1 MFYYYNALQTKS
13 GDILPDYLVR
23 LLDASGNE
31 VDIYADD
38 SSTPIISVSGVA
50 NAAKADDLGMVRFFV
65 PNGTYDIAIYDTTD
79 TFKGREE
86 GVPMYEAGT
95 LTTDLS
101 DDTGAALVGSTGGIT
116 VQASLDARPTSATLA
131 ASGGAALV
139 GFIQSGT
146 GSTAR
151 TASAKMLES
160 PASPED
166 FSGDDSAA
174 LLAAATASRE
184 VRLARGATYTLTSLV
199 DLSALNGRRIYMNGA
214 TIEADASFTDT
225 HLLSMSGD
233 SEIIGPGTFDGTN
246 VDAPTG
252 AYASGDYPGVGIY
265 ITGTGND
272 GLIEGVTF
280 TNFQSGPILHDSAT
294 TRSGFRVRKVIL
306 IDNQK
311 YTANATN
318 ALVAMHGVS
327 NGLMEDCRAET
338 YNWKAFYFT
347 NGSFNKIVRCHAN
360 GGVIGHASHFLAG
373 GSDNSI
379 IDCSHEGT
387 GFGVKVDG
395 ELRPSVI
402 NFKLQSGRCAIYMQS
417 STDFEIVGGQAF
429 DPEVQAIII
438 DAANGNC
445 NGTVVG
451 FRGSRTTPGST
462 GSHVGILLQSFAAGV
477 VSGVTISNC
486 YFRNFLWG
494 IYAPNVGF
502 ACTDIS
508 ILANEFRNTG
518 QYGILAYIG
527 SGVISG
533 NLIEMDSAAVEA
545 AIHVERDAGTTTV
558 TNTSGQPTL
567 TVTAGVIP
575 RVGDTVTGTG
585 VPADTR
591 IISVAGSAVTMST
604 NSTANVASVM
614 ILGNVEISNNVMRGC
629 TADNI
634 ELLTRL
640 HHKSIR
646 VINNRSDGGTV
657 FLNFSCNGNAADTVS
672 VLEVVGNQG
681 VGVTTGC
688 SLTFNTTTST
698 RLRLENNNFVNTSFA
713 PVANS
718 LTNLTNVTSLAT
730 SQRGTA
736 TLAAGTASVSLPIAE
751 PNTSY
756 RISLSGNAAETFSWA
771 SKATGGFTINSSN
784 AGSTASVDW
793 VISR

>member
-31 VDIYADD
+31 VDIYADN

-79 TFKGREE
+79 TFKWREE
-86 GVPMYEAGT
+86 GVPMYDAGT

-184 VRLARGATYTLTSLV
+184 VRLARGATYTLTDLV

-214 TIEADASFTDT
+214 TIAADASFTDT
-225 HLLSMSGD
+225 HLISMSGD
-233 SEIIGPGTFDGTN
+233 SEIVGPGTFDGTN

-252 AYASGDYPGVGIY
+252 AYVSGVYAGVGIY
-265 ITGTGND
+265 ITGTGDNGVID
-272 GLIEGVTF
+272 GVSFIE
-280 TNFQSGPILHDSAT
+280 FQSGPILHDSAT
-294 TRSGFRVRKVIL
+294 TRSGFQVKNCTFTT
-306 IDNQK
+306 NQK
-311 YTANATN
+311 YVANATN
-318 ALVAMHGVS
+318 AIVAMHGVS
-327 NGLMEDCRAET
+327 NGLMADCQCTT
-338 YNWKAFYFT
+338 YNWKAFYFA
-347 NGSFNKIVRCHAN
+347 NGSYNQIIRCHTS
-360 GGVIGHASHFLAG
+360 GGVTGHASHFLIG
-373 GSDNSI
+373 GNDNAI
-379 IDCSHEGT
+379 IDCTHTGV
-387 GFGVKVDG
+387 GFGVKIDD
-395 ELRPSVI
+395 EARPSVI
-402 NFKLQSGRCAIYMQS
+402 NFKMNGGATAIYAQS
-417 STDFEIVGGQAF
+417 CVDFEIAGGSAV
-429 DPEVQAIII
+429 DPTAQAIII
-438 DAANGNC
+438 DGANGPVS
-445 NGTVVG
+445 GSVIG
-451 FRGSRTTPGST
+451 FRASRSTPGTTSN
-462 GSHVGILLQSFAAGV
+462 HVGVRIESTAAGV
-477 VSGVTISNC
+477 ASGIVIRDC
-486 YFRNFLWG
+486 YFRDFLFG
-494 IYAPNVGF
+494 IHAPNSGF
-502 ACTDIS
+502 AQTDIQ
-508 ILANEFRNTG
+508 IINNELRNAG

-533 NLIEMDSAAVEA
+533 NLIEMDNAAVEA
-545 AIHVERDAGTTTV
+545 AIHVERDSVTTT
-558 TNTSGQPTL
+558 
-567 TVTAGVIP
+567 
-575 RVGDTVTGTG
+575 
-585 VPADTR
+585 
-591 IISVAGSAVTMST
+591 
-604 NSTANVASVM
+604 
-614 ILGNVEISNNVMRGC
+614 GNLEISNNVMRGC

-640 HHKSIR
+640 HYKSIR

-672 VLEVVGNQG
+672 VLEVTGNQG
-681 VGVTTGC
+681 VGLTTGC

-698 RLRLENNNFVNTSFA
+698 RAKIENNNFVNSSYV
-713 PVANS
+713 PVSNS

-736 TLAAGTASVSLPIAE
+736 TLAAGTAAVSLTIAE

>member
-23 LLDASGNE
+23 LLDAIGNE

-50 NAAKADDLGMVRFFV
+50 NAAKADDLGMVRFWV

-86 GVPMYEAGT
+86 GVPMYDAGT

-146 GSTAR
+146 GSTPR
-151 TASAKMLES
+151 DIYVKMLEA

-166 FSGDDSAA
+166 FTGNASAA

-184 VRLARGATYTLTSLV
+184 VRLARGATYTLTDLV
-199 DLSALNGRRIYMNGA
+199 DLSALSGRRIYMNGA
-214 TIEADASFTDT
+214 TIAAGASFTDT
-225 HLLSMSGD
+225 HLISMSGD

-252 AYASGDYPGVGIY
+252 AYASGVYAGVGIY
-265 ITGTGND
+265 ITGTGDD
-272 GLIEGVTF
+272 GLIDGVTF

-318 ALVAMHGVS
+318 ALAAMHGVS
-327 NGLMEDCRAET
+327 NGLMEDCRAEI

-360 GGVIGHASHFLAG
+360 GGVIGHASHFLSG
-373 GSDNSI
+373 GNDNSI

-438 DAANGNC
+438 DSANGNC

-486 YFRNFLWG
+486 YFRNFLFG
-494 IYAPNVGF
+494 IQAPNSGF
-502 ACTDIS
+502 AQTDIQ
-508 ILANEFRNTG
+508 IINNELRNAG

-533 NLIEMDSAAVEA
+533 NLIEMDNAAVEA
-545 AIHVERDAGTTTV
+545 AIHVERDSVTTT
-558 TNTSGQPTL
+558 
-567 TVTAGVIP
+567 
-575 RVGDTVTGTG
+575 
-585 VPADTR
+585 
-591 IISVAGSAVTMST
+591 
-604 NSTANVASVM
+604 
-614 ILGNVEISNNVMRGC
+614 GNLEISNNVMRGC

-640 HHKSIR
+640 HYKSIR

-672 VLEVVGNQG
+672 VLEVTGNQG

-698 RLRLENNNFVNTSFA
+698 RAKIENNNFVNSSYV
-713 PVANS
+713 PVSNS

-736 TLAAGTASVSLPIAE
+736 TLAAGTAAVSLTIAE

>member
-1 MFYYYNALQTKS
+1 MTGTQISAMTPEPTLPDGGVVPFVVPPGTVGFDPQKNYIYDLGADLLTRVSYTALASSTGAGMVGFLQT
-13 GDILPDYLVR
+13 GA
-23 LLDASGNE
+23 DA
-31 VDIYADD
+31 
-38 SSTPIISVSGVA
+38 TPRDVYV
-50 NAAKADDLGMVRFFV
+50 
-65 PNGTYDIAIYDTTD
+65 
-79 TFKGREE
+79 
-86 GVPMYEAGT
+86 
-95 LTTDLS
+95 
-101 DDTGAALVGSTGGIT
+101 
-116 VQASLDARPTSATLA
+116 
-131 ASGGAALV
+131 
-139 GFIQSGT
+139 
-146 GSTAR
+146 
-151 TASAKMLES
+151 KMLES

-166 FSGDDSAA
+166 FTGDASAA
-174 LLAAATASRE
+174 LLAAATANTE
-184 VRLARGATYTLTSLV
+184 IRLARGATYTLSSLV
-199 DLSALNGRRIYMNGA
+199 DISALNGRRIYMNGA

-252 AYASGDYPGVGIY
+252 AYASGDYPGVGIF

-280 TNFQSGPILHDSAT
+280 TDFQSGPILHDSAT

-311 YTANATN
+311 YTSAGTN
-318 ALVAMHGVS
+318 SLVAMHGVS

-338 YNWKAFYFT
+338 YNWKAFYYA

-387 GFGVKVDG
+387 GLGVKVDD
-395 ELRPSVI
+395 ELRPSVT

-417 STDFEIVGGQAF
+417 CTDFEIVGGQAF
-429 DPEVQAIII
+429 DPAVQAIII
-438 DAANGNC
+438 DGANGNC
-445 NGTVVG
+445 SGTVVG

-462 GSHVGILLQSFAAGV
+462 NAHTGILLQSFAAGV

-494 IYAPNVGF
+494 INAPNVGF

-518 QYGILAYIG
+518 QYGILAYLG
-527 SGVISG
+527 SAVVSG
-533 NLIEMDSAAVEA
+533 NLFEMDNAAVEA
-545 AIHVERDAGTTTV
+545 AVHIERDSVTTT
-558 TNTSGQPTL
+558 G
-567 TVTAGVIP
+567 GI
-575 RVGDTVTGTG
+575 
-585 VPADTR
+585 
-591 IISVAGSAVTMST
+591 
-604 NSTANVASVM
+604 
-614 ILGNVEISNNVMRGC
+614 EISNNVMRGC

-634 ELLTRL
+634 ELLGRQ
-640 HHKSIR
+640 HYKSIR

-713 PVANS
+713 PVSNS

-736 TLAAGTASVSLPIAE
+736 TLAAGTAAVSLTIAE